1 MPTIQGAGSVSSA
14 GYAQYLRFLASQ
26 WHLLRQHSVGNKK
39 RLRDKQQRLELS
51 RSSIV
56 RDVSQVLRVA
66 VRETPPGTPLV
77 VTLG

>member
-1 MPTIQGAGSVSSA
+1 MSSA
-14 GYAQYLRFLASQ
+14 GYARYLRFLGCQ
-26 WHLLRQHSVGNKK
+26 WHLLRQHFEGNKE
-39 RLRDKQQRLELS
+39 RLRDKQRRLELS

-77 VTLG
+77 VTLGGDV